1 MNSPVEPL
9 SLAALRVRAIA
20 ALTRREFSRSELFK
34 KLSPLAASPEHVNQ
48 VLDGLIQEGLLSDER
63 FAGSV
68 SRLRGAKYGT
78 ARVRYELQQ
87 KGISGDT
94 LDAAVKQLKVTE
106 SERLEAVW
114 ERKFGNPPLE
124 PAESAR
130 QQRFLAQRGF
140 TTESIGQL
148 FRRLRSR

>member
-1 MNSPVEPL
+1 
-9 SLAALRVRAIA
+9 LAALRVRAIA

-87 KGISGDT
+87 
-94 LDAAVKQLKVTE
+94 
-106 SERLEAVW
+106 
-114 ERKFGNPPLE
+114 
-124 PAESAR
+124 
-130 QQRFLAQRGF
+130 
-140 TTESIGQL
+140 
-148 FRRLRSR
+148 